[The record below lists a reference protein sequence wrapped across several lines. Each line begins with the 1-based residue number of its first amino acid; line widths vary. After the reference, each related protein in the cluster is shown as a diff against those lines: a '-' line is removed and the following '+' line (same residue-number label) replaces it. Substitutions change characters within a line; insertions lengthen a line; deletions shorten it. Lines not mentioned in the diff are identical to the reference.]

1 MDVGN
6 TASRASTEAKSQ
18 TFARFPAAC
27 PSRVVLSHV
36 TSRWGVLVL
45 LALEPGS
52 MRWGELRRTIEG
64 ISEKMLASTL
74 RTLEQDGIVHRAAQ
88 ASIPPRVDY
97 SLTET
102 GTELAARLL
111 PLMDWILDNADAIVA
126 RPAVTTPATDPGSRT
141 HQ

>member
-1 MDVGN
+1 
-6 TASRASTEAKSQ
+6 
-18 TFARFPAAC
+18 
-27 PSRVVLSHV
+27 
-36 TSRWGVLVL
+36 
-45 LALEPGS
+45 
-52 MRWGELRRTIEG
+52 MRWGELRRIIEG

-74 RTLEQDGIVHRAAQ
+74 RTLEQDGIVHCAAQ

-126 RPAVTTPATDPGSRT
+126 RPTVSTPTADSGSRL